1 MTNNSQSRPDIN
13 VIIFDDDK
21 SHSDESGIKGHKVTN
36 NQSELKENSTP
47 RKTEENNSVI
57 DKSKTSPIGHGID
70 RIKIK

>member
-1 MTNNSQSRPDIN
+1 MI
-13 VIIFDDDK
+13 
-21 SHSDESGIKGHKVTN
+21 SGIKGYKATN

-47 RKTEENNSVI
+47 RKTEENKVVI